1 MTSLGYLIPTQNRVF
16 SYPTSSGF
24 VRLGLKS
31 PGLTNLQGFCS
42 MHLADSSQPV
52 T

>member
-24 VRLGLKS
+24 VRPALKS
-31 PGLTNLQGFCS
+31 PGLTDLQGFCS